1 MLTKRIK
8 MLNKREKDLLELV
21 DENGNLKLDILHS
34 DYDAYYEKLKQKPKS
49 EPDTIL
55 SRYRVFIE
63 DSVVWGYRKNYI
75 DLIESFLS
83 KEIDGEI
90 FSEKFFELRGQTL
103 IEIRQLYEKIEEDIK
118 PIPNV
123 FYTSK
128 SDNFNSAICDLFFTV
143 DDYDPEYN
151 PDIEDSDEDS
161 DLNDFVS
168 SERKLRAVIQ
178 KVYLPIL
185 KKSCDL
191 EDSFFPS
198 SYDSKIGVDQLIQR
212 SYNLLFLVL
221 VFVLSLGVSGFFNL
235 LKHI

>member
-1 MLTKRIK
+1 MD
-8 MLNKREKDLLELV
+8 EKDLLELF
-21 DENGNLKLDILHS
+21 DENGNLKKVDSLDS
-34 DYDAYYEKLKQKPKS
+34 AYAAYYEKWKQKPKS
-49 EPDTIL
+49 EPNTIL
-55 SRYRVFIE
+55 REYRVFIE
-63 DSVVWGYRKNYI
+63 NSVVWRYRKNYI

-90 FSEKFFELRGQTL
+90 FSKKFFDLRYQTMR
-103 IEIRQLYEKIEEDIK
+103 ETTQLCEKIEENLN
-118 PIPNV
+118 PIPDL
-123 FYTSK
+123 FYTFK
-128 SDNFNSAICDLFFTV
+128 SDNFNSAIGDLFFTV
-143 DDYDPEYN
+143 DDFDPNYN
-151 PDIEDSDEDS
+151 PEIEDS
-161 DLNDFVS
+161 DLNDFVY

-221 VFVLSLGVSGFFNL
+221 VFVLSLGERL
-235 LKHI
+235 